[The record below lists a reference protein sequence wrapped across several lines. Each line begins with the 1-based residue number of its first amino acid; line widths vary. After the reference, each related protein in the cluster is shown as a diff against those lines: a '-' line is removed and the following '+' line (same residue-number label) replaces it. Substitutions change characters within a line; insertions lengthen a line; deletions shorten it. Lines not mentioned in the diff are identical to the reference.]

1 MMKGL
6 SKNILVA
13 FGLFLALAPAAWAGS
28 YSFVDI
34 DYPGIATTLN
44 DIRGLNNRGQ
54 IVGSYTSG
62 GRQYAFIKNGGMYS
76 TLMVFP
82 ALTI

>member
-1 MMKGL
+1 LFFVVEGGYAEKIPHKRHNMMRRLGK
-6 SKNILVA
+6 SILVA
-13 FGLFLALAPAAWAGS
+13 LGLVLTLVLAAWAGS

-54 IVGSYTSG
+54 IVGSYTLG
-62 GRQYAFIKNGGMYS
+62 GRQ
-76 TLMVFP
+76 
-82 ALTI
+82 